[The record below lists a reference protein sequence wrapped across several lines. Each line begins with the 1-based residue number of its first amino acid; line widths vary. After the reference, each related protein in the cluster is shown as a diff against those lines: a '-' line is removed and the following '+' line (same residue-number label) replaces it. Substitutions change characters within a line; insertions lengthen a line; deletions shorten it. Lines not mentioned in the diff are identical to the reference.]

1 VKKLLCLYTCAQDRD
16 HLAVLEDTQLLQRV
30 RSDPTFVVE
39 EVHASEMVTR
49 AEYRNGC
56 LVVPCRESYS
66 HLSLKT
72 FEMIRASLTHGYD
85 FLLKLDVTIAGYER
99 KQQRKSGGLLAR
111 LTPDAVLEALGDP
124 GLFASAYN
132 GLVSQRADRAG
143 FESWMATKGLQ
154 GNFNAVFPGGGPT
167 PPYYLGKFYVLR
179 RDFSEFIAAHAEA
192 MAREHVRHLG
202 GSEDLMIGR
211 LYEMWQAQST

>member
-1 VKKLLCLYTCAQDRD
+1 MKKILCLYTCARDRE
-16 HLAVLEDTQLLQRV
+16 HLALLEGTELLQRV
-30 RSDPTFVVE
+30 RSDPTFIVQ
-39 EVHASEMVTR
+39 EVHASDRVAT

-56 LVVPCRESYS
+56 VVVPCRESYS

-72 FEMIRASLTHGYD
+72 FEMIRASLAQDYA

-99 KQQRKSGGLLAR
+99 KRQMKPTGLLAR
-111 LTPDAVLEALGDP
+111 LTPESVLKAIGDP
-124 GLFASAYN
+124 SLYASAYN

-143 FESWMATKGLQ
+143 FESWLATKGLQ
-154 GNFNAVFPGGGPT
+154 GNFTAVFPEGGPT
-167 PPYYLGKFYVLR
+167 PPYFLGKFYVLR

-211 LYEMWQAQST
+211 LYEMWRSA